1 MFGGMCTGAL
11 IAFDMAAQL
20 EAEGQETGLLVI
32 FDTWDIL
39 TMNGLWVVDYYLR
52 HLRFLR
58 RQSREQQIKAV
69 TKKIRGLL
77 RNVVARVSRD
87 SQPDESRVSGNPWK
101 TGYKP
106 KVDFVPKRFSGDLTV
121 YRIQRQP
128 YYRSGDEALGW
139 AKRVEGRVDV
149 EYIPGAHS
157 TILREP
163 NVQVMAQNLR
173 ERIEAVKKSQEPG
186 NP

>member
-39 TMNGLWVVDYYLR
+39 TMNALWVVDYYARRLR
-52 HLRFLR
+52 YLR
-58 RQSREQQIKAV
+58 RQNRKQQIKAV
-69 TKKIRGLL
+69 TKKIRGVL
-77 RNVVARVSRD
+77 RKMGTTVSRN
-87 SQPDESRVSGNPWK
+87 SQSAESSVSDNPWK

-106 KVDFVPKRFSGDLTV
+106 PVDFVPKRFSGNVTV

-128 YYRSGDEALGW
+128 YYRSGDESLGW
-139 AKRVEGRVDV
+139 AKRVEGRVEV
-149 EYIPGAHS
+149 EYVPGDHP
-157 TILREP
+157 TILRDP

-173 ERIEAVKKSQEPG
+173 ERIQAVK
-186 NP
+186 